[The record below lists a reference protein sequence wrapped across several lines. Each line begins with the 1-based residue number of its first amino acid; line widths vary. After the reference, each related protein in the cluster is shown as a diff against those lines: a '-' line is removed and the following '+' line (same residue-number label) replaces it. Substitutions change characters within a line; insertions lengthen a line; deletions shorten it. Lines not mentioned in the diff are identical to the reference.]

1 MDSPGWESTRKR
13 VLNPGRAAGKIKAE
27 TLRPTLFIIRAM
39 MPILKSAT
47 DRVRIAL
54 TLALLAACSLNVMF
68 LCARL

>member
-1 MDSPGWESTRKR
+1 
-13 VLNPGRAAGKIKAE
+13 
-27 TLRPTLFIIRAM
+27 M